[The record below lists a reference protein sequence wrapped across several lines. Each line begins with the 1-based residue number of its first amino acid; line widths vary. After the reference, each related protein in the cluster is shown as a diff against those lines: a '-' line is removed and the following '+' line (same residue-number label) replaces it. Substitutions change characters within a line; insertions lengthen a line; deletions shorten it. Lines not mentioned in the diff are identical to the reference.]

1 MYKKQTNTDKY
12 IHWNSFAT
20 IKWKRN
26 TLSTIIQCAHTIYSN
41 QRSLDEELN
50 HIRQNWGRKDLPLKT
65 FSNLEEDSL
74 KTSK

>member
-1 MYKKQTNTDKY
+1 MYKKQTNTDNY

-26 TLSTIIQCAHTIYSN
+26 TLSTIIQRAHTIYSI
-41 QRSLDEELN
+41 QRSLDEELY
-50 HIRQNWGRKDLPLKT
+50 HVLQNWGRKDLPLKT